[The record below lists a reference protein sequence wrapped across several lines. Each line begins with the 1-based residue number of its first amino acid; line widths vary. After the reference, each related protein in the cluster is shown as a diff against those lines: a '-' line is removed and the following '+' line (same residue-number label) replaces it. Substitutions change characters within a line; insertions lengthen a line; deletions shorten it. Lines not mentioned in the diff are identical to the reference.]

1 MSPTC
6 LYFSNL
12 QKILDFSHGTK
23 IVFAERNR
31 EGERGRWRTERG
43 REERKKRRKEEAKNR
58 TLLER
63 KLFLTL
69 IIPYRRLAFKSMS
82 RTHKF

>member
-1 MSPTC
+1 M
-6 LYFSNL
+6 
-12 QKILDFSHGTK
+12 
-23 IVFAERNR
+23 ENR
-31 EGERGRWRTERG
+31 ERKG
-43 REERKKRRKEEAKNR
+43 REEKEEERRGENR